1 LLFANKTQDRLCREV
16 AAMIIIRITMEA
28 LPEKQKEVV
37 QTILSL
43 MASVEKEAGCLS
55 YALFCE
61 MKEKNLLCVVEEWES
76 REKVDNHLK
85 SDFFGVLLGTKSLLS
100 QAHNI
105 QIHTVRK
112 TEGMEAVIAARE
124 IKNENS
130 RKGTRL

>member
-1 LLFANKTQDRLCREV
+1 
-16 AAMIIIRITMEA
+16 MIIIRITMEA

-43 MASVEKEAGCLS
+43 MASMKREAGCLS
-55 YALFCE
+55 YALLGE
-61 MKEKNLLCVVEEWES
+61 MKDKNLLCVIEEWES
-76 REKVDNHLK
+76 REKLDNYLR
-85 SDFFGVLLGTKSLLS
+85 SDFFGVLLGTKSLLR
-100 QAHNI
+100 QAQSI

-130 RKGTRL
+130 RKGARL